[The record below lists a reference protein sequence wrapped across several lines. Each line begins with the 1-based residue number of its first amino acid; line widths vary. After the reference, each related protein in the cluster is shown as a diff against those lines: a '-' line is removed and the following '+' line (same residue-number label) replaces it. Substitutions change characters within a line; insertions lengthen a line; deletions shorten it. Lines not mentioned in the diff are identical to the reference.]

1 VIRRLHWFLALLG
14 CAGTMGFGVYSGW
27 PGAAGFALGA
37 IASWW
42 NFRRLRAFVNLLG
55 TPDSTGLLGAIAWSL
70 FRFILLVSGAFVI
83 LKFTKISLP
92 AACFGLFLSVG
103 AVVLEAI
110 FELTYGR
117 TRNLADPPL

>member
-1 VIRRLHWFLALLG
+1 MIRRLHWFLALLG

-27 PGAAGFALGA
+27 PGAVGFAIGA
-37 IASWW
+37 LASWW
-42 NFRRLRAFVNLLG
+42 NFHRLRAFVELLG
-55 TPDSTGLLGAIAWSL
+55 IPASNGLLGAIAWTL
-70 FRFILLVSGAFVI
+70 FRFILLVAGAFVI

-110 FELTYGR
+110 VEL
-117 TRNLADPPL
+117 NLWKNTKSG